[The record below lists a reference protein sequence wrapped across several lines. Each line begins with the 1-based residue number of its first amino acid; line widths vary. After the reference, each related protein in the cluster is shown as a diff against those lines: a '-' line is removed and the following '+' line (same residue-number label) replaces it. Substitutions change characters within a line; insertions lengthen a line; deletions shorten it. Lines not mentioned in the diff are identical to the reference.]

1 MKKVLVLTMV
11 FVLAVMLAVSFS
23 LAGCKQETAAE
34 TEAAE
39 TEAAETEAAET
50 EAAETEA
57 AETEAAETEAAAGP
71 YDIAFVVKSQAQPF
85 WIHVRIGGMNYA
97 KENPDK
103 INATLYAAKDD
114 AAVEEGLAI
123 LEDVLVTEPD
133 AVVMALIN
141 PETMAPIAER
151 FIEAGIPAVM
161 CGDSIKQYN
170 DNYSAE
176 FLSYDYGGG
185 EMAAEYLIDY
195 LKANNKPLTGKIA
208 IHSALAGL
216 VSLQNRCNG
225 FQDKVMELAPDM
237 EFLEWVYSDVDSMK
251 EVTLTQD
258 QISAYG
264 DELTCVYL
272 DAGPTLPAAIQVFRE
287 QGVSD
292 KITLIG
298 WDSSPE
304 AIAGLEDGN
313 LKGLVLQD
321 PFQIGYQSMEAAL
334 KILEGGSLNLEGE
347 IIPRDNL
354 LPTVVFDKDDVGTQ
368 EAAEFLDP
376 TLIEIK

>member
-1 MKKVLVLTMV
+1 MKKLIIFTIVVTLVMMIT
-11 FVLAVMLAVSFS
+11 AGVSMT
-23 LAGCKQETAAE
+23 GCKTAVEEAVEEAVEAEETVEAE
-34 TEAAE
+34 EAVEAE
-39 TEAAETEAAET
+39 
-50 EAAETEA
+50 
-57 AETEAAETEAAAGP
+57 P

-85 WIHVRIGGMNYA
+85 WHHIRIGGMNFA
-97 KENPDK
+97 KEHPDK

-123 LEDVLVTEPD
+123 LEDVLILEPD

-141 PETMAPIAER
+141 PETMAPMVDR
-151 FIEAGIPAVM
+151 FAEAGIPAVM
-161 CGDSIKQYN
+161 VGDSVKDYT
-170 DNYSAE
+170 DAYDAE

-185 EMAAEYLIDY
+185 EMAGEFLINY
-195 LKANNKPLTGKIA
+195 LKENGKPLEGKIA

-225 FQDKVMELAPDM
+225 FKDKVLELAPDM
-237 EFLEWVYSDVDSMK
+237 EFLDWVYSDVDPMK

-264 DELTCVYL
+264 DKLTCIYL
-272 DAGPTLPAAIQVFRE
+272 DAGPTLPAAIQVFAE
-287 QGVSD
+287 QGVAD
-292 KITLIG
+292 EITLIG

-321 PFQIGYQSMEAAL
+321 PYGIGYNCMEAAF
-334 KILEGGSLNLEGE
+334 KILEGGTVEK
-347 IIPRDNL
+347 DNL
-354 LPTVVFDKDDVGTQ
+354 MPTVVFTKDDIGTK

-376 TLIEIK
+376 TLIEMK

>member
-1 MKKVLVLTMV
+1 MKKIVTYSFVTVLIIALT
-11 FVLAVMLAVSFS
+11 LSFS
-23 LAGCKQETAAE
+23 LVGCQQAEEAVEEAVEEVVEE
-34 TEAAE
+34 TEEAVEEVAE
-39 TEAAETEAAET
+39 EVEEAVEEAADE
-50 EAAETEA
+50 
-57 AETEAAETEAAAGP
+57 P
-71 YDIAFVVKSQAQPF
+71 YEIAFVVKSQAQPF
-85 WIHVRIGGMNYA
+85 WHHVRIGGMNFA

-123 LEDVLVTEPD
+123 LEDVLVSEPD

-161 CGDSIKQYN
+161 CGDSIKDYN

-185 EMAAEYLIDY
+185 EMAAEFLIDY
-195 LKANNKPLTGKIA
+195 LEANDKPLEGKIA

-225 FQDKVMELAPDM
+225 FQDKLMELAPDM
-237 EFLEWVYSDVDSMK
+237 EFLDWVYSDVDSMK
-251 EVTLTQD
+251 EVTLTTD

-264 DELTCVYL
+264 DDLTCVYL

-287 QGVSD
+287 QEVSD
-292 KITLIG
+292 EITLIG

-304 AIAGLEDGN
+304 AIEGLKDGN

-321 PFQIGYQSMEAAL
+321 PFGIGYQCMQAAL
-334 KILEGGSLNLEGE
+334 TILEAGSLNLEGDV
-347 IIPRDNL
+347 IDRDNL
-354 LPTVVFDKDDVGTQ
+354 LPTVVFDKDDIGTQ

-376 TLIEIK
+376 TLIELE

>member
-1 MKKVLVLTMV
+1 MKKVVIFTIV
-11 FVLAVMLAVSFS
+11 FMLAMM
-23 LAGCKQETAAE
+23 LATGGILTGCKTTAAAETTAAAAETTAAE
-34 TEAAE
+34 L
-39 TEAAETEAAET
+39 
-50 EAAETEA
+50 
-57 AETEAAETEAAAGP
+57 

-85 WIHVRIGGMNYA
+85 WHHVRIGGMNFA
-97 KENPDK
+97 KEHPDK

-123 LEDVLVTEPD
+123 LEDVLVSAPD

-141 PETMAPIAER
+141 PETMAPIAGK

-161 CGDSIKQYN
+161 CGDSIKAYS
-170 DNYSAE
+170 DLYSAE

-185 EMAAEYLIDY
+185 EMAGEFLVNY
-195 LKANNKPLTGKIA
+195 LKENNKPLTGKIA

-225 FQDKVMELAPDM
+225 FKDKVLELAPDM
-237 EFLEWVYSDVDSMK
+237 EFIDWVYSDVDPMK
-251 EVTLTQD
+251 EVSLTQD

-264 DELTCVYL
+264 DELTCIYL
-272 DAGPTLPAAIQVFRE
+272 DAGPTLPAAIQVFAE
-287 QGVSD
+287 QGIAD

-304 AIAGLEDGN
+304 AIVGLEDGN

-321 PFQIGYQSMEAAL
+321 PFGIGYNCMEAAL
-334 KILEGGSLNLEGE
+334 KILEGGTLNLEE
-347 IIPRDNL
+347 ETIPRDNL
-354 LPTVVFDKDDVGTQ
+354 MPTVIFTKDDVGTT

-376 TLIEIK
+376 TLKEIK

>member
-1 MKKVLVLTMV
+1 MKKVFILTIV
-11 FVLAVMLAVSFS
+11 IMLAAMITAGVS
-23 LAGCKQETAAE
+23 LTGCAQAAEETTAAE
-34 TEAAE
+34 TTAAE
-39 TEAAETEAAET
+39 TTAAETTAAET
-50 EAAETEA
+50 TAAAEETEA
-57 AETEAAETEAAAGP
+57 EAEP
-71 YDIAFVVKSQAQPF
+71 YEIAFVVKSQAQPF
-85 WIHVRIGGMNYA
+85 WHHVRIGGMNYA

-123 LEDVLVTEPD
+123 LEDVLISEPD

-141 PETMAPIAER
+141 PETMAPMAER
-151 FIEAGIPAVM
+151 FIDAGIPAVM
-161 CGDSIKQYN
+161 MGDSIKAYS
-170 DNYSAE
+170 DKYSAE

-185 EMAAEYLIDY
+185 VMGGEFLIDY
-195 LKANNKPLTGKIA
+195 LNANNKPLEGKVA

-225 FQDKVMELAPDM
+225 FQDTVMELAPDM
-237 EFLEWVYSDVDSMK
+237 EFLDWVYSDVDPMR

-264 DELTCVYL
+264 DELACVYL
-272 DAGPTLPAAIQVFRE
+272 DAGPTLPAAIQVFAE
-287 QGVSD
+287 QGVAD
-292 KITLIG
+292 DITLIG

-304 AIAGLEDGN
+304 AIAGLEEGT

-321 PFQIGYQSMEAAL
+321 PFGIGYKCMEGAL
-334 KILEGGSLNLEGE
+334 QILEGGSLNLEGE

-354 LPTVVFDKDDVGTQ
+354 LDTVVFTKDDVGTQ

>member
-1 MKKVLVLTMV
+1 MKKVIIFTIVVTLVMMIT
-11 FVLAVMLAVSFS
+11 AGVSMT
-23 LAGCKQETAAE
+23 GCKTAVEEAVEEAVEAEETVEAE
-34 TEAAE
+34 EAVEAE
-39 TEAAETEAAET
+39 
-50 EAAETEA
+50 
-57 AETEAAETEAAAGP
+57 P

-85 WIHVRIGGMNYA
+85 WHHIRIGGMNFA
-97 KENPDK
+97 KEHPDK

-123 LEDVLVTEPD
+123 LEDVLILEPD

-141 PETMAPIAER
+141 PETMAPMVDR
-151 FIEAGIPAVM
+151 FAEAGIPAVM
-161 CGDSIKQYN
+161 VGDSVKDYT
-170 DNYSAE
+170 DAYDAE

-185 EMAAEYLIDY
+185 EMAGEFLINY
-195 LKANNKPLTGKIA
+195 LKENGKPLEGKIA

-225 FQDKVMELAPDM
+225 FKDKVLELAPDM
-237 EFLEWVYSDVDSMK
+237 EFLDWVYSDVDPMK

-264 DELTCVYL
+264 DELTCIYL
-272 DAGPTLPAAIQVFRE
+272 DAGPTLPAAIQVFAE
-287 QGVSD
+287 QGIAD

-304 AIAGLEDGN
+304 AIVGLEDGN

-321 PFQIGYQSMEAAL
+321 PYGIGYNCMEAAF
-334 KILEGGSLNLEGE
+334 KILEGETVE
-347 IIPRDNL
+347 KDNL
-354 LPTVVFDKDDVGTQ
+354 MPTVVFTKDDIGTK

-376 TLIEIK
+376 TLIEMK

>member
-1 MKKVLVLTMV
+1 MKKLLISVMTIAIVL
-11 FVLAVMLAVSFS
+11 MLALGVSMV
-23 LAGCKQETAAE
+23 GCKTAAAE
-34 TEAAE
+34 TTAAAAE
-39 TEAAETEAAET
+39 VF
-50 EAAETEA
+50 
-57 AETEAAETEAAAGP
+57 
-71 YDIAFVVKSQAQPF
+71 DIAFVVKSQAQPF
-85 WIHVRIGGMNYA
+85 WHHVRIGGMNFA

-123 LEDVLVTEPD
+123 LEDVLVSEPD

-141 PETMAPIAER
+141 PETMAPMAGK

-161 CGDSIKQYN
+161 CGDSIKDYS
-170 DNYSAE
+170 DAYSAE

-185 EMAAEYLIDY
+185 EMAGEFLVNY
-195 LKANNKPLTGKIA
+195 LKENDKPLTGKIA

-216 VSLQNRCNG
+216 ISLQNRCNG
-225 FQDKVMELAPDM
+225 FKDKVLELAPDM
-237 EFLEWVYSDVDSMK
+237 EFVDWVYSDVDPMK

-264 DELTCVYL
+264 DELTCIYL
-272 DAGPTLPAAIQVFRE
+272 DAGPTLPAAIQVFAE
-287 QGVSD
+287 QGIAD
-292 KITLIG
+292 KVTLIG

-321 PFQIGYQSMEAAL
+321 PFGIGYKCMEAAL
-334 KILEGGSLNLEGE
+334 KILEGETVE
-347 IIPRDNL
+347 KDNL
-354 LPTVVFDKDDVGTQ
+354 LPTVVFTKEDVGTQ
-368 EAAEFLDP
+368 EAQEFLDP
-376 TLIEIK
+376 TLKELK